1 MNWIYGI
8 LILAGFL
15 PLLVVL
21 YRISQLK
28 RWRATG
34 IATKAT
40 IIKIP
45 MGRYSRMTSITI
57 QYHIKETGQLIE
69 KQITVA
75 GNPYTV
81 GQQLALLYKKENPN
95 KSILDPEKSFT
106 AMIIFTVIIAVVIM
120 AATFMI
126 RKSVE
131 EGLM

>member
-1 MNWIYGI
+1 MNWIYLL
-8 LILAGFL
+8 LILTGFF

-21 YRISQLK
+21 YRKNQLK
-28 RWRATG
+28 RWRETG

-40 IIKIP
+40 VVKIP
-45 MGRYSRMTSITI
+45 IGRYSRMTSITI
-57 QYHIKETGQLIE
+57 QYHVKETGQLIE

-81 GQQLALLYKKENPN
+81 GQQLALLYKKENPH
-95 KSILDPEKSFT
+95 KLILDPEKSFT
-106 AMIIFTVIIAVVIM
+106 GMIVFAVIIAIAII

-126 RKSVE
+126 RKSVA

>member
-1 MNWIYGI
+1 MNWIYLI
-8 LILAGFL
+8 LILAGFI

-21 YRISQLK
+21 YRKNQLK
-28 RWRATG
+28 KWRATG

-45 MGRYSRMTSITI
+45 MGRYSRLTSITI
-57 QYHIKETGQLIE
+57 QYHVKETGQVIE

-81 GQQLALLYKKENPN
+81 GQQLSLLYKKENPR
-95 KSILDPEKSFT
+95 KSIIDPEKSFT
-106 AMIIFTVIIAVVIM
+106 VMIVFTIIIALLIIT
-120 AATFMI
+120 ATFLI
-126 RKSVE
+126 RKSVA